1 MEKIMRF
8 LKWGAVVFFILFL
21 LIQLVP
27 VDKTN
32 PPIETEIP
40 APEEVRSILKR
51 SCYDCH
57 SNETSWPWYSRVA
70 PISWLVVYDVKEG
83 RDELN
88 FSTWNK
94 YSTSKQNKKLKEIW
108 DEIDEGEMPLW
119 VYLPA
124 HPKAKL
130 SANDKAILQ
139 KWTQLSENQLLPMK

>member
-1 MEKIMRF
+1 MKKIMGF
-8 LKWGAVVFFILFL
+8 LKWAAVVFVILLL

-32 PPIETEIP
+32 PPIEAEIP
-40 APEEVRSILKR
+40 ASEEVRTILKR

-70 PISWLVVYDVKEG
+70 PISWLVAYDVKEG

-94 YSTSKQNKKLKEIW
+94 YSASKQNKKLKEIW
-108 DEIDEGEMPLW
+108 EEIDEGEMPLW

-124 HPKAKL
+124 HPTAKL

-139 KWTQLSENQLLPMK
+139 NWTQLPENQLLPKK

>member
-1 MEKIMRF
+1 MKKIMGF
-8 LKWGAVVFFILFL
+8 LKWAAVVFVILLL

-32 PPIETEIP
+32 PPIEAEIP
-40 APEEVRSILKR
+40 ASEEVRTILKR

-57 SNETSWPWYSRVA
+57 SNETRWPWYSRVA

-94 YSTSKQNKKLKEIW
+94 YSASKQNKKLKEIW
-108 DEIDEGEMPLW
+108 EEIDEGEMPLW

-139 KWTQLSENQLLPMK
+139 NWTQLPENQLLPKK